1 MPKTILTFPERLPT
15 EMEKIHGR
23 GDLNVLGVMVWE
35 ICQVRDEG
43 QSGASVE
50 QLLAPEVLV
59 CKG

>member
-1 MPKTILTFPERLPT
+1 
-15 EMEKIHGR
+15 MEKIHGR

-43 QSGASVE
+43 QRGASVE

-59 CKG
+59 CKVLLCYFCLTPAAACLY

>member
-1 MPKTILTFPERLPT
+1 
-15 EMEKIHGR
+15 MEKIHGR

-43 QSGASVE
+43 QRGASVE